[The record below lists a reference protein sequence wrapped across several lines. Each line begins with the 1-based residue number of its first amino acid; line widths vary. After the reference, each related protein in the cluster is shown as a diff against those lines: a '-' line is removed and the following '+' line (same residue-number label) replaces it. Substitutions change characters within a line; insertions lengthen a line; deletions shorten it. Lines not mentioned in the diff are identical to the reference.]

1 MLILETESITKKDVT
16 YAIIK
21 NEVIELNLG
30 LNVIGLAGFCQ
41 DAVPEAAAFILVPI
55 W

>member
-1 MLILETESITKKDVT
+1 MLTLQTESIIKKDIT
-16 YAIIK
+16 DAIIK
-21 NEVIELNLG
+21 SEVIELNLG

-41 DAVPEAAAFILVPI
+41 NAVPEAAVFILVPI